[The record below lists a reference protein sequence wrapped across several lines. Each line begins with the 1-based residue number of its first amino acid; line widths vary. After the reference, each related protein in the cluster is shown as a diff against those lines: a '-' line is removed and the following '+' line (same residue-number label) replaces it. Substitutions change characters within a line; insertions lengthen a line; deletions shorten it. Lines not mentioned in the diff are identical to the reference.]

1 MGKYV
6 TDLPSKNPERSVE
19 KIEAYLAKQGFVQSG
34 RPGKEVWKRMSSPI
48 LSPEYVSVRPGDGHV
63 HLEAWIR
70 AVTPRRGSGSGRRT
84 RERHAYRGA
93 FERTSP
99 PAARRI
105 ERMVGSDYSTVTVLA
120 RFRGWS
126 TFSPRSRAIR

>member
-6 TDLPSKNPERSVE
+6 TELPSKNPERSVE

-48 LSPEYVSVRPGDGHV
+48 LSPEYVSVRPGDEHV

-70 AVTPRRGSGSGRRT
+70 AVTPTPRVWIGKANPRSGTPIGVPSK
-84 RERHAYRGA
+84 ERLRQ
-93 FERTSP
+93 RLDD
-99 PAARRI
+99 I
-105 ERMVGSDYSTVTVLA
+105 ERMVG
-120 RFRGWS
+120 
-126 TFSPRSRAIR
+126 